1 MPGENKFN
9 ELVELISTLRS
20 ENGCPWDR
28 KQTHDSLKR
37 NLIEECYEVLEAI
50 EQNDT
55 EGLIEE
61 LGDLLLQIMLHAQI
75 TSETNDLSINNVVE
89 GLINKMIRRH
99 PHVFGNVLAES
110 AEEVE
115 QNWEQLKAEE
125 KKSNSK
131 TELGLIN
138 IPTDLPAL
146 HYAQILQDRAVKLG
160 FDWEDIS
167 GVLEK
172 IQEEAL
178 EIVGAE
184 DQDSIEEEIGD
195 LFFTLVNLSR
205 RMNVHADSSLR
216 IANIKFKVRFELMVN
231 LAVKDGHE
239 FSKLTLIKQ
248 DSYWDKAKMILKAGL
263 K

>member
-37 NLIEECYEVLEAI
+37 NLIEECYEVLETI

-89 GLINKMIRRH
+89 GLINKMVRRH

-110 AEEVE
+110 AEEV
-115 QNWEQLKAEE
+115 
-125 KKSNSK
+125 
-131 TELGLIN
+131 
-138 IPTDLPAL
+138 
-146 HYAQILQDRAVKLG
+146 
-160 FDWEDIS
+160 
-167 GVLEK
+167 
-172 IQEEAL
+172 
-178 EIVGAE
+178 
-184 DQDSIEEEIGD
+184 
-195 LFFTLVNLSR
+195 
-205 RMNVHADSSLR
+205 
-216 IANIKFKVRFELMVN
+216 
-231 LAVKDGHE
+231 
-239 FSKLTLIKQ
+239 
-248 DSYWDKAKMILKAGL
+248 
-263 K
+263 